1 MQNMPN
7 TYGLHWVFMA
17 FVVIIFL
24 SVCGLNIFVYLA
36 KGTQNVTD
44 FIDEF
49 LDKVHSDVGYPAFD
63 ILKFLFGAF
72 VFGFNS
78 ALGTEAAVQ
87 VATKTVGTAA
97 ALASDPDDS
106 SGNAPPPKKDDSSK
120 QQGKQGQQSQNSN
133 SKQQQSQ
140 QPHQQQT
147 PQSQSLGYSQP
158 PLTPMDYET
167 AEEMQILD
175 QQVPYQDEDYA
186 ASSDGILQTAKN
198 RNKGG
203 WCFVGEDRGYRS
215 CLLVQENTGCM
226 SGQVFPSE
234 DVCVNPEL
242 RR

>member
-1 MQNMPN
+1 MSERTDSSVVDSSIVDSASIPSFSTTSSMPSSSLSSTTTTTTSSSTNPPPLPSNIPANYRIEYFPNTSTFYFDPPSMQNMPN

-44 FIDEF
+44 FIDGF

-106 SGNAPPPKKDDSSK
+106 SGNAAPPKKDDSSK
-120 QQGKQGQQSQNSN
+120 QQGQQGNQKQ
-133 SKQQQSQ
+133 KQ
-140 QPHQQQT
+140 
-147 PQSQSLGYSQP
+147 
-158 PLTPMDYET
+158 
-167 AEEMQILD
+167 
-175 QQVPYQDEDYA
+175 
-186 ASSDGILQTAKN
+186 K
-198 RNKGG
+198 
-203 WCFVGEDRGYRS
+203 
-215 CLLVQENTGCM
+215 
-226 SGQVFPSE
+226 
-234 DVCVNPEL
+234 
-242 RR
+242 